1 MQRFLWLSLSAH
13 PRSLRLATSI
23 AVPLWR
29 KHAFALVLVSPC
41 LPTSTHPPT
50 HILLSSCTTIM
61 QVIPFDLRT
70 DVFLS
75 MLERERVKHRSG
87 HMGGPPGFQ
96 ARIRRS
102 HLYEDSISAF
112 RRMRT
117 GLKGRMQI
125 EFINEMGLPEAGI
138 DGGGLIKEFM
148 NSLCKRAFDPQY
160 ALFAATQDDRLLYPS
175 AVSHLAASDHLD
187 HFVFLGRV
195 LGKAMFESILV
206 EPQFAG

>member
-1 MQRFLWLSLSAH
+1 MWN
-13 PRSLRLATSI
+13 
-23 AVPLWR
+23 
-29 KHAFALVLVSPC
+29 
-41 LPTSTHPPT
+41 
-50 HILLSSCTTIM
+50 